1 MERLQMLVRQT
12 KVALNIYSHRI
23 ALANSLC

>member
-1 MERLQMLVRQT
+1 MMAYET

-23 ALANSLC
+23 ALPNSLC